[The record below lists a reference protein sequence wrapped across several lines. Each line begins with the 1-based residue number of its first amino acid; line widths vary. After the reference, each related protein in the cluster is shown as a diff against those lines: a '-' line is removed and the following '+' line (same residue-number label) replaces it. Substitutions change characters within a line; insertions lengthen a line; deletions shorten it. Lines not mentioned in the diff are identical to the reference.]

1 MKLYVLLNKR
11 GFYMQK
17 RSFEQKDKK
26 YAPPLRSEKKIGN
39 TTFIVNSFFPE
50 QAKDGVSSKI
60 ERLIKDEI
68 QNTATTI

>member
-1 MKLYVLLNKR
+1 MP
-11 GFYMQK
+11 K

-39 TTFIVNSFFPE
+39 TTFIINSFFPE

-68 QNTATTI
+68 QNNAATI

>member
-1 MKLYVLLNKR
+1 MP
-11 GFYMQK
+11 K

-50 QAKDGVSSKI
+50 QAKDSVSSKI

-68 QNTATTI
+68 QNNAETI